1 MTDSLFKKTIVISL
15 LWHLAFLSAFRV
27 SSGTHF
33 PPAQHNGIFFWG
45 SLLSRY
51 DVLHG
56 QAPIHSCRR
65 QDTGLSDKAGCMIGL
80 GARVGIPLSLKNPDT
95 AVLDKNWS
103 IIPVTTYALKPLAQ
117 LSFSGDKQVW
127 RQDARTASLA
137 LPKKK
142 SVVMFY
148 PHLPY
153 HFLLYFKDRQTVHIE
168 LAFIVAATGQNN
180 TIAIKRKISSG
191 NLEADLLTAR
201 YLSHYLFIQQMSF
214 PTNTWQT
221 VKIELSPKND

>member
-1 MTDSLFKKTIVISL
+1 MTDSLFKKTIFLSL

-33 PPAQHNGIFFWG
+33 PPAQYNGIFFWG

-51 DVLHG
+51 DLLHG
-56 QAPIHSCRR
+56 QAPIHP
-65 QDTGLSDKAGCMIGL
+65 IGL
-80 GARVGIPLSLKNPDT
+80 GAPYGWAPNHPIGLGAPPDT
-95 AVLDKNWS
+95 LALDKNRPV
-103 IIPVTTYALKPLAQ
+103 IPVTTCALKPLAR
-117 LSFSGDKQVW
+117 LSFSNDKQVW
-127 RQDARTASLA
+127 RQDARTASSA
-137 LPKKK
+137 SHKKK

-153 HFLLYFKDRQTVHIE
+153 HFLLYFKDRQAVHIE
-168 LAFIVAATGQNN
+168 LTFIVAGTAQNN

-201 YLSHYLFIQQMSF
+201 YLSHYLFIQQMGF

>member
-80 GARVGIPLSLKNPDT
+80 GATS
-95 AVLDKNWS
+95 VLDKNRPV
-103 IIPVTTYALKPLAQ
+103 IPVTTYALKPLAQ

-127 RQDARTASLA
+127 RQDARTASSA

>member
-1 MTDSLFKKTIVISL
+1 MTNSLFKKTILLSL

-33 PPAQHNGIFFWG
+33 PPAQYNGIFFWG

-51 DVLHG
+51 DVSHG
-56 QAPIHSCRR
+56 QAPNHSCRR
-65 QDTGLSDKAGCMIGL
+65 QDTGLSDKAGCMIGSDATL
-80 GARVGIPLSLKNPDT
+80 
-95 AVLDKNWS
+95 VLDKNRPV
-103 IIPVTTYALKPLAQ
+103 IPVTTYALKPLSR
-117 LSFSGDKQVW
+117 LSFSNDKQVW
-127 RQDARTASLA
+127 RQDARIASSA
-137 LPKKK
+137 SHKKK

-168 LAFIVAATGQNN
+168 LAFIVAGTAQNN

-201 YLSHYLFIQQMSF
+201 YLSHYLFIQQMGF

>member
-1 MTDSLFKKTIVISL
+1 MTNSLFKKTIFLSL

-33 PPAQHNGIFFWG
+33 PPAQYNGIFFWG

-51 DVLHG
+51 DVRVPYPK
-56 QAPIHSCRR
+56 AP
-65 QDTGLSDKAGCMIGL
+65 KPIGWF
-80 GARVGIPLSLKNPDT
+80 GAHPYGKPDT
-95 AVLDKNWS
+95 AALDKNRPV
-103 IIPVTTYALKPLAQ
+103 IPVTTCALKPLAR
-117 LSFSGDKQVW
+117 LSFSNDKQVW
-127 RQDARTASLA
+127 RQDARTASSA
-137 LPKKK
+137 SHKKK

-153 HFLLYFKDRQTVHIE
+153 HFLLYFKDRQAVHIE
-168 LAFIVAATGQNN
+168 LAFIVAGTAQNN

-201 YLSHYLFIQQMSF
+201 YLSHYLFIQQMGF